1 MQFVILDL
9 PLAVSHFQ
17 TPVISRK
24 SENIIMNSQAFSTAV
39 ATIAVLGLLTCSG
52 CGPSRPETAPVA
64 GRVTFQGKPVAE
76 GMITFLPEHGRPAIG
91 AIGPDGGYRLTTFE
105 AGDGAPPG
113 KYTVTIEARRV
124 TAPPAPK
131 SMKDEVNVP
140 LGQTKVEWLVPE
152 RYARPDATPLTAEV
166 VRGANTIDFNLP

>member
-1 MQFVILDL
+1 MNYR
-9 PLAVSHFQ
+9 VSRRFG
-17 TPVISRK
+17 
-24 SENIIMNSQAFSTAV
+24 AW
-39 ATIAVLGLLTCSG
+39 IAALCASAWLG
-52 CGPSRPETAPVA
+52 CGPTRPETAPVA

-105 AGDGAPPG
+105 TGDGAPPG

-131 SMKDEVNVP
+131 NMKDEVNLP
-140 LGQTKVEWLVPE
+140 LGRTKVEWLVPE
-152 RYARPDATPLTAEV
+152 RYARPDTSPLKAEV